1 MNTIYHGDIVHFSY
15 GSLRALFSITTTQ
28 KKTFPGIKANQ
39 NKHNIKPN
47 LDEMQEWDSDCEQVK
62 SRKKDIEWALY
73 LSLLQHTQNELKQ
86 NQEITGS
93 TYPLLYWFSFF
104 TISVSYK
111 FYSSL
116 PRSVLFCLNEKFC
129 VLFELLNNF
138 FSSKTTNKIP
148 LNFVWMQTVQLNY
161 SDELTI
167 HFI

>member
-1 MNTIYHGDIVHFSY
+1 MDEKHWTQYIMVISCIFLMGHSVPFFQ
-15 GSLRALFSITTTQ
+15 SLRRK

-93 TYPLLYWFSFF
+93 TYPLLYWFSFSQSLF
-104 TISVSYK
+104 HTSFILRFHAPSY
-111 FYSSL
+111 
-116 PRSVLFCLNEKFC
+116 
-129 VLFELLNNF
+129 
-138 FSSKTTNKIP
+138 
-148 LNFVWMQTVQLNY
+148 FVWTRNFA
-161 SDELTI
+161 S
-167 HFI
+167 FSNC

>member
-1 MNTIYHGDIVHFSY
+1 MKNIEHNISWWY
-15 GSLRALFSITTTQ
+15 RAFFLWVTPCPFFNHYDAK

-93 TYPLLYWFSFF
+93 TYPLLYWFFF
-104 TISVSYK
+104 HNLCFIQ
-111 FYSSL
+111 
-116 PRSVLFCLNEKFC
+116 VLFFASTLRLI
-129 VLFELLNNF
+129 LFEREILRPFRTVKQF
-138 FSSKTTNKIP
+138 FFLQKQRIK
-148 LNFVWMQTVQLNY
+148 Y
-161 SDELTI
+161 
-167 HFI
+167 H

>member
-1 MNTIYHGDIVHFSY
+1 MDEKHWTQYIMVISCIFLMGHSVPFFQ
-15 GSLRALFSITTTQ
+15 SLRRK

-138 FSSKTTNKIP
+138 FFFKN
-148 LNFVWMQTVQLNY
+148 N
-161 SDELTI
+161 E
-167 HFI
+167 